1 MKRVEIA
8 AFIFA
13 ASILVIF
20 LSYSLI
26 TYADAYSFIRKW
38 GSKGSLDGQFALPSG
53 IAIDSSNDVYILDT
67 GNNRIQKFSDNGTF
81 ITKWGSK
88 GEGETQFVEPTAI
101 AIDPVGNIYIT
112 DKGASLKKFYS
123 DGSPLASWQGLHLL
137 ILEELQLILLVM

>member
-1 MKRVEIA
+1 MKRVELA
-8 AFIFA
+8 AFAFA
-13 ASILVIF
+13 VSILVIF
-20 LSYSLI
+20 FSYSLI

-123 DGSPLASWQGLHLL
+123 DGSPLVHGEHHLL
-137 ILEELQLILLVM
+137 ILEELQSILLVR